1 MSFKDEYLSNKPKQC
16 ILTLNFLSCNNYTIF
31 AQCVATELFA
41 VKKKEEIKRKTPVP
55 VETALFH
62 EGGFNAHIE
71 RCRNSRKNKKDLI
84 KRLTSTDGTWAPGH
98 TIVKPFSF
106 DKKNKKHKK
115 VIRPEYKPKSRME
128 AYYGSVN
135 VEAFRSTP
143 TYTTKTKATTRRKKK
158 MKTTKKKGLKK
169 GVQKGVK
176 VIKKKKRLKKKKKKT
191 VLAANE
197 KEKSETKS
205 SNVDLQS
212 YYTT

>member
-1 MSFKDEYLSNKPKQC
+1 M
-16 ILTLNFLSCNNYTIF
+16 
-31 AQCVATELFA
+31 
-41 VKKKEEIKRKTPVP
+41 
-55 VETALFH
+55 
-62 EGGFNAHIE
+62 
-71 RCRNSRKNKKDLI
+71 I

-169 GVQKGVK
+169 SVQKGVK

-191 VLAANE
+191 VSVSAVTSE
-197 KEKSETKS
+197 KKEKSETKS

>member
-1 MSFKDEYLSNKPKQC
+1 MLNASLS
-16 ILTLNFLSCNNYTIF
+16 
-31 AQCVATELFA
+31 ELFA

-143 TYTTKTKATTRRKKK
+143 TYTTKTKATTRKKKK
-158 MKTTKKKGLKK
+158 MKKTKKKGLKK
-169 GVQKGVK
+169 SVQKGVK
-176 VIKKKKRLKKKKKKT
+176 VKKKKRLKKKKKKT
-191 VLAANE
+191 VSAALENE

>member
-1 MSFKDEYLSNKPKQC
+1 M
-16 ILTLNFLSCNNYTIF
+16 
-31 AQCVATELFA
+31 
-41 VKKKEEIKRKTPVP
+41 
-55 VETALFH
+55 FH

-143 TYTTKTKATTRRKKK
+143 TYTTKTKATTRKKKK
-158 MKTTKKKGLKK
+158 MKKTKTTKKKGLKK

-191 VLAANE
+191 VLAATENE